1 MKDFK
6 GCSVRRYWFQY
17 KWSNIFEMIR
27 DMSGKP
33 KTCSERFDGRLVVIT
48 GATSGIGYETAKKYA
63 SNGARLLTINR
74 NKEKSETLCR
84 EISHRYGTECNYILA
99 DLSKLKDVKN
109 VVEKLNSLNSRIA
122 VLIHNAGLYLNK
134 RTLTEDGL
142 EMNFVVH
149 YLAPFIINY
158 FLIDKLKRDGSTR
171 IIFVSSEG
179 YRFASWG
186 ICLDNLQWE
195 KKKYSGLKAYGSA
208 KLAQI
213 LSMHIFAEIFS
224 SENMNVTI
232 NAMHPGFVK
241 TNTGQDNGPV
251 YKFFK
256 KNFLDKLSRDPV
268 ESAEAL
274 YYLGVS
280 KDVESITDKFFHYTT
295 IEELAPPAKDM
306 ELAKM
311 LWEKTLKIISEKYLN
326 LEVK

>member
-1 MKDFK
+1 MSKEFN
-6 GCSVRRYWFQY
+6 GCSVRRYWPQY
-17 KWSNIFEMIR
+17 RWANVFEMIR
-27 DMSGKP
+27 NMSNRP
-33 KTCSERFDGRLVVIT
+33 KTFKQRFDGKLVVIT

-63 SNGARLLTINR
+63 ASGARLITINR
-74 NKEKSETLCR
+74 NKEKSERLCR
-84 EISHRYGTECNYILA
+84 ELTEKYNTDCEYILA
-99 DLSKLKDVKN
+99 DLSKLKDILN
-109 VVEKLNSLNSRIA
+109 VAEKLNSLNSNID

-134 RTLTEDGL
+134 KVLTEDGL

-158 FLIDKLKRDGSTR
+158 SLMEKLKRDNSTR
-171 IIFVSSEG
+171 IILVSSEG
-179 YRFASWG
+179 YRFAAWG
-186 ICLDNLQWE
+186 ICLDDLNWE
-195 KKKYSGLKAYGSA
+195 KRKYSGLKAYGTA

-213 LSMHIFAEIFS
+213 LSMHIFAQIFS
-224 SENMNVTI
+224 SEKLKITI

-256 KNFLDKLSRDPV
+256 KHLLDRLSREPA

-280 KDVESITDKFFHYTT
+280 KEVSNVSDEFFHYTT

-306 ELAKM
+306 ELAQM
-311 LWEKTLKIISEKYLN
+311 LWDKTLQIIKEKCGF
-326 LEVK
+326 